1 MIGPGLKFFVVGGV
15 ILMLTGALQLA
26 VRPRKPGEHRWLNRG
41 TVWAGFC
48 LVVGVGA
55 ILMGLGV
62 LSVAS
67 H

>member
-1 MIGPGLKFFVVGGV
+1 MGASIRFFIVGGV

-41 TVWAGFC
+41 MVWAGFC
-48 LVVGVGA
+48 IAVGVLAVLLGA
-55 ILMGLGV
+55 GVFPLGR
-62 LSVAS
+62 